1 MKLKYMM
8 LVVLFKKTDYNTR
21 CAEIDNKVSSLDGKS
36 AENKTKNVSI
46 ENALKGLIKDLYFF
60 IATNIFFGG
69 SDDYQVYLI
78 FQS

>member
-1 MKLKYMM
+1 MM

-46 ENALKGLIKDLYFF
+46 ENALKGLIKDLYFLLRQIFSLVDQMIIKF
-60 IATNIFFGG
+60 I
-69 SDDYQVYLI
+69 
-78 FQS
+78 